1 MKRTLKLVLQ
11 GLITVLPLLL
21 TAYCVIWLLSF
32 IEEMSKTLLL
42 TVVPEDHYLPGMGIV
57 AGLLVLF
64 LIGLMVN
71 TYGMQYLVRLGN
83 QIMESIP
90 FVKSI
95 YGAIQDIMSVFSLNS
110 KKEMKSVVSVEVAK
124 GMKLIGFITGEQAG
138 QKLYPDQDRV
148 GVYLPMSYQIGGFTV
163 YIERDK
169 ITPLDIP
176 IEDAMRIAITGGVQS
191 NNKEHQDED
200 LITPLAEFIQGH
212 NPMSSAS
219 KEPSADKEPS
229 TDQESSKDKETP
241 TDNDLATDK
250 EKNFTEKPKEA

>member
-32 IEEMSKTLLL
+32 IEEVSKSFLLNI
-42 TVVPEDHYLPGMGIV
+42 VPKEQYVPGMGIA
-57 AGLLVLF
+57 AGLMVLF

-95 YGAIQDIMSVFSLNS
+95 YGAIQDMMSVFSMNS
-110 KKEMKSVVSVEVAK
+110 KKEMKSVVSVEL
-124 GMKLIGFITGEQAG
+124 GDNTRLIGFITGEQAG
-138 QKLYPDQDRV
+138 QKLYPEEDRI
-148 GVYLPMSYQIGGFTV
+148 GVYLPMSFQIGGFTIYV
-163 YIERDK
+163 PRNK
-169 ITPLDIP
+169 VTPLDIP

-191 NNKEHQDED
+191 NNNDNQDED

-212 NPMSSAS
+212 NPMSPN
-219 KEPSADKEPS
+219 K
-229 TDQESSKDKETP
+229 KDTAEDETP
-241 TDNDLATDK
+241 KDTIDNIDTTDK
-250 EKNFTEKPKEA
+250 TDTTDTKKA

>member
-32 IEEMSKTLLL
+32 IEEVSKSFLLNI
-42 TVVPEDHYLPGMGIV
+42 VPKEQYMPGMGIA
-57 AGLLVLF
+57 AGLMVLF

-95 YGAIQDIMSVFSLNS
+95 YGAIQDMMSVFSLNS
-110 KKEMKSVVSVEVAK
+110 KKEMKSVVSVEL
-124 GMKLIGFITGEQAG
+124 GDNTRLIGFITGEQAG
-138 QKLYPDQDRV
+138 QKLYPGEDRI
-148 GVYLPMSYQIGGFTV
+148 GVYLPMSFQIGGFTIYV
-163 YIERDK
+163 PRNK
-169 ITPLDIP
+169 VTPLDIP

-191 NNKEHQDED
+191 NNNDNQDED

-212 NPMSSAS
+212 NPMSPN
-219 KEPSADKEPS
+219 KKD
-229 TDQESSKDKETP
+229 TDEDETP
-241 TDNDLATDK
+241 KDTIDNIDTTDK
-250 EKNFTEKPKEA
+250 TDTSDTKKA